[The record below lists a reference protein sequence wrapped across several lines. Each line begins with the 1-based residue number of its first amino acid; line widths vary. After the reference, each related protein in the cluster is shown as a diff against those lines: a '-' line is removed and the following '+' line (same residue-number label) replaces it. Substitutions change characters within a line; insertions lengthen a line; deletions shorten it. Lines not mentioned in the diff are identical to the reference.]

1 MAKSKEAV
9 LLGSRS
15 AFEERRV
22 SRRSSEPNLKY
33 QTQITEHEEHEF
45 GTVVAAR
52 LQAHERPNPSFKR
65 TRLRRSA

>member
-1 MAKSKEAV
+1 MAKSKEES
-9 LLGSRS
+9 LLENTSGL
-15 AFEERRV
+15 EEYGI
-22 SRRSSEPNLKY
+22 SLRSSENNLKY
-33 QTQITEHEEHEF
+33 KTQAQEHKEHEF